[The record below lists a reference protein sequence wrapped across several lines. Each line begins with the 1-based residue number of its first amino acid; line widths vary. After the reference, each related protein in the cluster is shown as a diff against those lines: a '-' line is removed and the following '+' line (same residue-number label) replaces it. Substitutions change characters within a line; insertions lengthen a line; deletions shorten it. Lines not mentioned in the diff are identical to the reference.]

1 VDTTHKVFQEQ
12 TVLQNIDGWFRREQM
27 SQDDINRKLNKD
39 GHEGGGQI
47 VLVQYRNPTR
57 AGFRRNGQNAGC
69 CAHRPDH
76 AAAAALPSAR
86 PPSEAQSAQSN
97 TSAYECLCG
106 RRCSLF

>member
-47 VLVQYRNPTR
+47 VLVQYLHPTR
-57 AGFRRNGQNAGC
+57 AGFRRNGQNAKYRVLSVCFEVGYNTTII
-69 CAHRPDH
+69 R
-76 AAAAALPSAR
+76 L
-86 PPSEAQSAQSN
+86 PPSPLRKHRKARS
-97 TSAYECLCG
+97 
-106 RRCSLF
+106 